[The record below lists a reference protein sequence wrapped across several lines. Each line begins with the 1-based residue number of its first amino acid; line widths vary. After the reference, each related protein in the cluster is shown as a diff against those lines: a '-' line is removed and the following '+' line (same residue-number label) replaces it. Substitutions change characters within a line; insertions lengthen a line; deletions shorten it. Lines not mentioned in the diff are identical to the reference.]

1 MINKEQWSERFVEII
16 SSAVVV
22 STGILILLMT
32 GAAPLIIG
40 VLQLEIVGEDLLHTG

>member
-1 MINKEQWSERFVEII
+1 MISKEQWSERFVEII

-22 STGILILLMT
+22 STGILLMT

-40 VLQLEIVGEDLLHTG
+40 LLWLLEIVGEDLLHTG